1 MQNTR
6 GVTIHTTSPD
16 QMDLLVA
23 LLSEVGFEGFEETD
37 TALKAFL
44 PEEQFRREVLQE
56 LLQPLALNFE
66 TELIAPRNW
75 NAEWEQQYQPVVV
88 DDFAG
93 IRAHFHPPLTGVQHE
108 IIITPKMSFGTGH
121 HATTW
126 QMMQLMRS
134 INFSGKHVFDFGS
147 GTGVLAILAEQ
158 SGAANV
164 LAMDIDDW
172 CIENAEENAER
183 NQCGRINVVQG
194 EAPPA
199 GERFDIILANINRH
213 ILLQNMSQLSAGL
226 TEGGI
231 LLISGFYEEENELLL
246 TAAIEQGLQLVE
258 GSVRHNW
265 SCLKLKKQVLS

>member
-1 MQNTR
+1 MQNTI

-16 QMDLLVA
+16 QIDLLVA
-23 LLSEVGFEGFEETD
+23 LLSEAGYEGFEETE

-44 PEEQFRREVLQE
+44 PEEQFDREVLQE
-56 LLQPLALNFE
+56 LLQPLGLKFE
-66 TELIAPRNW
+66 TELIASRNW

-134 INFSGKHVFDFGS
+134 INFSGKRVFDFGS
-147 GTGVLAILAEQ
+147 GTGVLAILAEKL
-158 SGAANV
+158 GAAHV

-183 NQCGRINVVQG
+183 NQCRHSKVIQG

-199 GERFDIILANINRH
+199 GETFDVILANINRH
-213 ILLQNMSQLSAGL
+213 ILLQYMLQMSAALA
-226 TEGGI
+226 EGGI
-231 LLISGFYEEENELLL
+231 LLISGFYEEENELLMESAL
-246 TAAIEQGLQLVE
+246 AHGLQLME
-258 GSVRHNW
+258 GSSRHKW
-265 SCLKLKKQVLS
+265 SCLKLKKQKV